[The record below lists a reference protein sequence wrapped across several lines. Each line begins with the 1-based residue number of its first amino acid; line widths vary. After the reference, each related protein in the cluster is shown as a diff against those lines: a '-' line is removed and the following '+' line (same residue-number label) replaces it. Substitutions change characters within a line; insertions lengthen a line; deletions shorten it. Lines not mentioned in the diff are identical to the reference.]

1 MRTKAEVLADT
12 RLMQEACNKWVYR
25 NIGTCVSSLM
35 YDVGQNLEAC
45 SEIFDFDFDEAMGW
59 FVRDGWKES
68 VNYLIDNADLDDLE
82 SIADS
87 TSGSWAGVL
96 AESGVPEVKEIED
109 DGTLMWKVGEEFF
122 DADYEAEEAA
132 LLSVIDT
139 LREKV
144 KELVTDHEEV
154 AREHGLDPVQDEVY
168 EHWTIPEGW
177 TARDLREQGE
187 VVFDFG
193 GMRIWGRMTTGQAIS
208 MDGTIQRIVKDLDE
222 NHWIWSDI

>member
-1 MRTKAEVLADT
+1 MRTKAEVLADP
-12 RLMQEACNKWVYR
+12 RLMQEACGKWVYR

-59 FVRDGWKES
+59 FVRDDWEEP
-68 VNYLIDNADLDDLE
+68 VDYFIDNADLDDLE

-96 AESGVPEVKEIED
+96 AECE
-109 DGTLMWKVGEEFF
+109 GEG
-122 DADYEAEEAA
+122 
-132 LLSVIDT
+132 IDT

-154 AREHGLDPVQDEVY
+154 AREYGLDPDQDEVY

-177 TARDLREQGE
+177 TARYLQAQGE

-193 GMRIWGRMTTGQAIS
+193 GMRIWGRMTTGQSIS
-208 MDGTIQRIVKDLDE
+208 MDGVIRNIVKDLDE
-222 NHWIWSDI
+222 AHWIWSDV

>member
-1 MRTKAEVLADT
+1 MRTKAEVLADP
-12 RLMQEACNKWVYR
+12 RLMQEACSKWVYR

-59 FVRDGWKES
+59 FVRDDWEEP
-68 VNYLIDNADLDDLE
+68 VNYFIDNADLDDLE

-96 AESGVPEVKEIED
+96 AECEVPEVKEIED
-109 DGTLMWKVGEEFF
+109 DGTLMWMF
-122 DADYEAEEAA
+122 DDDVYDSEYEAEEAA

-144 KELVTDHEEV
+144 EELVTDHEEV

-193 GMRIWGRMTTGQAIS
+193 GMRIWGRMATGQAIS

>member
-1 MRTKAEVLADT
+1 MRTKAEVLADP
-12 RLMQEACNKWVYR
+12 RLMQEACDKWVYR

-59 FVRDGWKES
+59 FVRDDWEEP
-68 VNYLIDNADLDDLE
+68 VNYFIDNADLDDLE

-96 AESGVPEVKEIED
+96 AECEG
-109 DGTLMWKVGEEFF
+109 GG
-122 DADYEAEEAA
+122 
-132 LLSVIDT
+132 IDT

-193 GMRIWGRMTTGQAIS
+193 GMRIWGRMATGQAIS
-208 MDGTIQRIVKDLDE
+208 MDGTIQRTVKDLDE

>member
-12 RLMQEACNKWVYR
+12 RLMQEACSKWVYR

-45 SEIFDFDFDEAMGW
+45 SKIFDFDFDEAMGW
-59 FVRDGWKES
+59 FVRDDWEEP
-68 VNYLIDNADLDDLE
+68 VNYFIDNADLDDLE

-96 AESGVPEVKEIED
+96 AECE
-109 DGTLMWKVGEEFF
+109 GEG
-122 DADYEAEEAA
+122 
-132 LLSVIDT
+132 IDT

-154 AREHGLDPVQDEVY
+154 AREYGLDPDQDEVY

-177 TARDLREQGE
+177 TARYLQAQGE

-193 GMRIWGRMTTGQAIS
+193 GMRIWGRMTTGQSIS
-208 MDGTIQRIVKDLDE
+208 MDGVIRNIVKDLDE
-222 NHWIWSDI
+222 AHWIWSDV

>member
-1 MRTKAEVLADT
+1 MRTKAEVLADP
-12 RLMQEACNKWVYR
+12 RLLHEACDKWVYR

-45 SEIFDFDFDEAMGW
+45 SKIFDFDYDEGMGW
-59 FVRDGWKES
+59 FVRDDWEEP
-68 VNYLIDNADLDDLE
+68 VNYFIDNADLDDLE

-87 TSGSWAGVL
+87 TSGSWAEVL
-96 AESGVPEVKEIED
+96 AESEVPEVKEIED
-109 DGTLMWKVGEEFF
+109 DGTLMWMF
-122 DADYEAEEAA
+122 DDDAYDSEYEAEEAA

-154 AREHGLDPVQDEVY
+154 AREYGLDPDRNEVY

-208 MDGTIQRIVKDLDE
+208 MDGTIQQIVKGLDE
-222 NHWIWSDI
+222 NHWIWSDV